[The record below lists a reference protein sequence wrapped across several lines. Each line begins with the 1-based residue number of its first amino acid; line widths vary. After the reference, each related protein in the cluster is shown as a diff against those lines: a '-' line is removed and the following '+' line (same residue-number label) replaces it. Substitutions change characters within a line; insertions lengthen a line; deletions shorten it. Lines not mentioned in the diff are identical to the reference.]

1 MSVHVWK
8 FIITPEASKR
18 LLLAVLSSCLQRAC
32 ISSPC
37 FLAVTKDSSDLHLAQ
52 MAQDCVP
59 LAYPPVLLGS
69 MVFL

>member
-8 FIITPEASKR
+8 FIITLEASK
-18 LLLAVLSSCLQRAC
+18 LLAVLSSCLQRAC

-37 FLAVTKDSSDLHLAQ
+37 FLAFTKDSSDLHLAQ